1 MDFFL
6 DSFKSALLLL
16 WSLDKDLLIIIS
28 LSLKISFFST
38 LISGLAGVPLGLVIA
53 LNDFRG
59 KPLVTTVLNT
69 LLSLPTVVIGLFVY
83 SFISRR
89 GLLGSM
95 GLLYTPK
102 AMIIG
107 QIILILPII
116 TTLTITALSR
126 IDSRYRKTAL
136 TLGANPL
143 QTAFVI
149 VREARFGI
157 LASVIVAFG
166 RVIAEVGISM
176 MLGGNARGFTRTMT
190 TAMALEFDKGEF
202 TMSIALGIVLLL
214 ISFAV
219 NIVFNYFQGKVGD

>member
-1 MDFFL
+1 MTFFL
-6 DSFKSALLLL
+6 DSFNSALLLL
-16 WSLDKDLLIIIS
+16 WSLDKDLLIIVS
-28 LSLKISFFST
+28 LSLKVSFFST
-38 LISGLAGVPLGLVIA
+38 LISGLLGIPLGLAIEM
-53 LNDFRG
+53 NEFRG
-59 KPLVTTVLNT
+59 KRLVTTVLNT
-69 LLSLPTVVIGLFVY
+69 LLALPTVVIGLFVY
-83 SFISRR
+83 SFLSRR

-107 QIILILPII
+107 QVILILPIV

-126 IDSRYRKTAL
+126 IDRRYRKTAL
-136 TLGANPL
+136 TLGANPY

-157 LASVIVAFG
+157 LAAIIVAFG

-202 TMSIALGIVLLL
+202 TMSVALGIVLLL

-219 NIVFNYFQGKVGD
+219 NIVFNYFQGKTGD

>member
-1 MDFFL
+1 MSFLL
-6 DSFKSALLLL
+6 DSFKSALILL
-16 WSLDKDLLIIIS
+16 WSLDKDMLIIIS
-28 LSLKISFFST
+28 LSLKVSFFST
-38 LISGLAGVPLGLVIA
+38 LISGIAGVPLGLAISMNKFRWKRLVITI
-53 LNDFRG
+53 LH
-59 KPLVTTVLNT
+59 T
-69 LLSLPTVVIGLFVY
+69 LLALPTVVIGLFVY

-95 GLLYTPK
+95 GLLYTPA

-107 QIILILPII
+107 QVILILPII

-126 IDSRYRKTAL
+126 IDGRYSKTAL
-136 TLGANPL
+136 TLGANPY

-157 LASVIVAFG
+157 VAAIIMAFG

-202 TMSIALGIVLLL
+202 TMSIALGMVLLL
-214 ISFAV
+214 ISFSV
-219 NIVFNYFQGKVGD
+219 NIVMNYFQGKAGD

>member
-1 MDFFL
+1 MNFFL

-16 WSLDKDLLIIIS
+16 WSLDKDTLIIIS
-28 LSLKISFFST
+28 LSLKVSFFST
-38 LISGLAGVPLGLVIA
+38 LISGLAGVPLGLLIA
-53 LNDFRG
+53 LNEFSG
-59 KPLVTTVLNT
+59 KRLLTTILNT

-107 QIILILPII
+107 QVILILPII

-126 IDSRYRKTAL
+126 IDTRYRKTAL
-136 TLGANPL
+136 TLGSNPF
-143 QTAFVI
+143 QTAFI
-149 VREARFGI
+149 LVREARFGI
-157 LASVIVAFG
+157 LATIIVAFG

-202 TMSIALGIVLLL
+202 TMSVALGVVLLL

-219 NIVFNYFQGKVGD
+219 NVVLNYFQGKAGD